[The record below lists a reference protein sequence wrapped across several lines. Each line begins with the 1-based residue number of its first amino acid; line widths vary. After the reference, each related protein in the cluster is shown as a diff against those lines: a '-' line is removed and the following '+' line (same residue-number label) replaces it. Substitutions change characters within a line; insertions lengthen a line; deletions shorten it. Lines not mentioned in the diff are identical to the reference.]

1 MISMDNNHLEL
12 NHVIQVPSP
21 QGIRIAAQSFDIDAE
36 ISNLGGSAQHFLT
49 PAYSPIDISD
59 FWEVYSLQYFLSK
72 NYVFTYQ
79 QLTLDS
85 SNRASSQSHI
95 AIISSDQINKIN
107 LFSLSQLMKEDGQ
120 GNKLSTYK
128 KSSNIETLNKL
139 SISIADIILDKPM
152 LSSNDLINI
161 SNNILQNKKSCVN
174 LKKNQ
179 IGSDYKNRSDI
190 CKNSTFIIFHLL
202 LSLNKSISF
211 ITYSPN
217 QSILDRY
224 DLLLT
229 YTSKYAPLNFNE
241 LILDQAKPSSDS
253 DKQLSNL
260 LINLQNN
267 DWNLTQTLQLNGD

>member
-1 MISMDNNHLEL
+1 MADSLEL

-21 QGIRIAAQSFDIDAE
+21 QGIRIAAQSFDIKTE
-36 ISNLGGSAQHFLT
+36 ISNLGGTAQYLLT
-49 PAYSPIDISD
+49 PAYSPIDMTN
-59 FWEVYSLQYFLSK
+59 FWEVYSLQYFSSK
-72 NYVFTYQ
+72 NYAFTYQ

-85 SNRASSQSHI
+85 ANRASSQSHVT
-95 AIISSDQINKIN
+95 IISSDQINQIN

-128 KSSNIETLNKL
+128 KSSNVETLNKL
-139 SISIADIILDKPM
+139 SVPIVDIILDKPM

-161 SNNILQNKKSCVN
+161 SNNILQNKKSYVN
-174 LKKNQ
+174 LKKCQ

-217 QSILDRY
+217 ESMLDRY

-229 YTSKYAPLNFNE
+229 YTSKYSPKNFDE
-241 LILDQAKPSSDS
+241 LILNQIEPSSDLN
-253 DKQLSNL
+253 KQLSNL
-260 LINLQNN
+260 LINLPNN
-267 DWNLTQTLQLNGD
+267 NWNLTKSLNETL